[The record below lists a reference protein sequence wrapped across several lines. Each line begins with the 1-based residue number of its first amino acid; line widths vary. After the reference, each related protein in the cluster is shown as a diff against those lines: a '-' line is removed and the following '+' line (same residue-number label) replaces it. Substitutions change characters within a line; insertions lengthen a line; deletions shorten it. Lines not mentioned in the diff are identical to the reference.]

1 MYYPKE
7 YLWFRIKRRWTFAE
21 DARIVRLRLMTY
33 DRDFNWDGLR
43 NYDHQLWKRKTIKTT
58 YRRFLGLLN
67 DYECCFVRMPERD
80 QMEFDWP
87 FRYCFNFY
95 KSLSENKRQENQ
107 EEDESKDLKKT
118 PVSGKTMRL
127 NFEAKL
133 NEPMNT
139 TRYTIELEN
148 DNIKV

>member
-43 NYDHQLWKRKTIKTT
+43 NYDHQLWK
-58 YRRFLGLLN
+58 L
-67 DYECCFVRMPERD
+67 CCFVRMPERD

-127 NFEAKL
+127 NFEAKFD
-133 NEPMNT
+133 EPMNT

-148 DNIKV
+148 DNIKVRKLSD